1 MSKKE
6 TKQEM
11 SKYCVYTS
19 KIYSHLLQMFLNE
32 ECENHINVQEMN
44 EDDNFTHFIYALANA
59 VPCIF
64 VQKFSKNMGVENNL
78 DMNHLANKLCFEFMT
93 KEG

>member
-1 MSKKE
+1 
-6 TKQEM
+6 
-11 SKYCVYTS
+11 
-19 KIYSHLLQMFLNE
+19 
-32 ECENHINVQEMN
+32 MN